1 MRDATPS
8 APGPTRRVVTAG
20 ALGAVVAAL
29 AGCGIRLEDDAPRV
43 PLVPTREPID
53 AEEALVRLHA
63 AVVAASTASVV
74 TTDPLA
80 LLLPPLHAR
89 QATVLHDALRQRGVP
104 ESELATPS
112 ASPST
117 SASPSVTSSPSG
129 SPASTGP
136 TATGP
141 TPTGPTR
148 SGPTPTA
155 PSVARRPVA
164 EVEGDVLAAGPGLEG
179 AQEELRPTLVAVL
192 GQAHAAVELATPV
205 AAPRAGGSPTP
216 TASAS
221 PSDSGSSGPAVPPS
235 WSSPGALVPLV
246 VATRRATW
254 LLEVAAAR
262 SPRAVRSAWLRD
274 IGALERLTSDLVT
287 ATGSSAPKPDL
298 GQTLPRPVTTP
309 AEAATLATEA
319 MTTLLAATGAALRP
333 AIDADPGAA
342 FAALPGWVGTVA
354 AVAHRHGIRLTAF
367 PGLA

>member
-8 APGPTRRVVTAG
+8 APGPTRRLVTAG
-20 ALGAVVAAL
+20 ALGAVVAGL

-53 AEEALVRLHA
+53 AEAALLRLHA
-63 AVVAASTASVV
+63 AVVAASTASFVA
-74 TTDPLA
+74 TDPLGPI
-80 LLLPPLHAR
+80 LPPLHAR

-112 ASPST
+112 ACPSPTPSATST
-117 SASPSVTSSPSG
+117 PSG
-129 SPASTGP
+129 SPASGS
-136 TATGP
+136 P
-141 TPTGPTR
+141 TPTP
-148 SGPTPTA
+148 PA
-155 PSVARRPVA
+155 VARRPVA
-164 EVEGDVLAAGPGLEG
+164 EVEAEVIAAGTGLEG
-179 AQEELRPTLVAVL
+179 AEAELRPTLVAVL
-192 GQAHAAVELATPV
+192 GQAHAAVELAAPA
-205 AAPRAGGSPTP
+205 AAPRPGATPTPGASASP
-216 TASAS
+216 TASA
-221 PSDSGSSGPAVPPS
+221 SSGPAVPPS
-235 WSSPGALVPLV
+235 WSSPDALVPLV

-274 IGALERLTSDLVT
+274 ITALQALTSDLVD
-287 ATGSSAPKPDL
+287 AAGSSAPEPDL

-333 AIDADPGAA
+333 AVDADPGAA
-342 FAALPGWVGTVA
+342 FAALPGWLGTVA

>member
-8 APGPTRRVVTAG
+8 APGPTRRLVTAG
-20 ALGAVVAAL
+20 TLGAVVAAL

-63 AVVAASTASVV
+63 AVVAASTASFV

-80 LLLPPLHAR
+80 PLLPPLHAR

-104 ESELATPS
+104 ESALATS
-112 ASPST
+112 TASPTATPTPST
-117 SASPSVTSSPSG
+117 TMPSG
-129 SPASTGP
+129 SPTSGSPAP
-136 TATGP
+136 TAAP
-141 TPTGPTR
+141 VSRR
-148 SGPTPTA
+148 SI
-155 PSVARRPVA
+155 A
-164 EVEGDVLAAGPGLEG
+164 EVEGEVVGAGTGLEG
-179 AQEELRPTLVAVL
+179 AEAELRPTLVAVL
-192 GQAHAAVELATPV
+192 GQAHAALELATPAV
-205 AAPRAGGSPTP
+205 APRPAASPTP
-216 TASAS
+216 SASAS
-221 PSDSGSSGPAVPPS
+221 PSTSVSDEPAVPPS
-235 WSSPGALVPLV
+235 WSSPDALVPLL

-262 SPRAVRSAWLRD
+262 SPKAVRSAWLRD
-274 IGALERLTSDLVT
+274 IVVLQNLTSDLVD
-287 ATGSSAPKPDL
+287 AAGGSAPEPDL

-319 MTTLLAATGAALRP
+319 MTTLLGATGAALRP
-333 AIDADPGAA
+333 AIDADPESA
-342 FAALPGWVGTVA
+342 FAALPSWLGRIA